1 MVEKMVSSGK
11 PPELGGELRVV
22 TVYFSDVAGFSTLAE
37 KLTPG
42 EIVRVMN
49 AYFSEMN
56 DVIEKQGG
64 FVFQFLGD
72 AIVAVFGAPL
82 DDPDHAAHAVRAA
95 LRCRDR
101 LDEINRDGS
110 LFLGHRIG
118 QRIGINSGEV
128 LIGNIGARQ
137 RFNYSAIGDA
147 VNVAARLEG
156 ANKYFGTAVVASDA
170 TVALAGSGFLWRE
183 IDAIR
188 VKGRDTPVRIYE
200 PLAEAG
206 RATSEQSAQAAA
218 YAQAL
223 RRWRAG
229 AFSEAAQLLSEPAL
243 GDPAA
248 AALRARAAKLAQN
261 PPGPDWE
268 PVTTLEGK

>member
-1 MVEKMVSSGK
+1 
-11 PPELGGELRVV
+11 
-22 TVYFSDVAGFSTLAE
+22 
-37 KLTPG
+37 
-42 EIVRVMN
+42 MN

-64 FVFQFLGD
+64 FVYQFLGD

-82 DDPDHAAHAVRAA
+82 DNPDHAAHAVRAA

-101 LDEINRDGS
+101 LEEINRDGS
-110 LFLGHRIG
+110 LFLGHRIS

-156 ANKYFGTAVVASDA
+156 ANKYFGTAIIASDA
-170 TVALAGSGFLWRE
+170 TVALAGSYFVWRE

-188 VKGRDTPVRIYE
+188 VKGRDTPVTIYE

-206 RATSEQSAQAAA
+206 HATPEQSARAAA

-223 RRWRAG
+223 SHWRAR
-229 AFSEAAQLLSEPAL
+229 AFSEAARLLAEPAV

-248 AALRARAAKLAQN
+248 AALRARAAKLAASS
-261 PPGPDWE
+261 PGPDWE
-268 PVTTLEGK
+268 PITTLEGK